1 MKFAGI
7 LGVLTRRFEEAALP
21 SVKDRIAQQ
30 TNDFSLIS
38 LRPYLSLDSNGRQ
51 VIDFN
56 KPYSFYAE
64 LKTVAEENVA
74 NPKWVKESYSCAD
87 DIAML
92 ASIIPRNMEV
102 VAAGSVDTVH
112 AALLEASRLKEAE
125 TAKYIVFRYWIQK
138 HKGFNAIVLEN
149 LVAPSD
155 SNIVIAVTLDRAL
168 SERSSSAALPLAL
181 A

>member
-1 MKFAGI
+1 MKFVGI
-7 LGVLTRRFEEAALP
+7 LGVFARRIETSVFP
-21 SVKDRIAQQ
+21 SVKERIESR
-30 TNDFSLIS
+30 TSDFPLIS
-38 LRPYLSLDSNGRQ
+38 LRPYLSFDTNGRQ
-51 VIDFN
+51 VVDFN

-64 LKTVAEENVA
+64 LKTVTEENVT
-74 NPKWVKESYSCAD
+74 NPKWLKESYSCAD

-125 TAKYIVFRYWIQK
+125 TAKYIVFRYLIQK
-138 HKGFNAIVLEN
+138 QKGFNAIVLEN

-168 SERSSSAALPLAL
+168 PERQIAVLPLAL

>member
-1 MKFAGI
+1 MKFVGI
-7 LGVLTRRFEEAALP
+7 LGVLARRFETSVFP
-21 SVKDRIAQQ
+21 SVKERIESRKS
-30 TNDFSLIS
+30 DFQLIS
-38 LRPYLSLDSNGRQ
+38 LRPYLSFDANGRQ
-51 VIDFN
+51 VIDYD

-64 LKTVAEENVA
+64 LTTVGEENVA
-74 NPKWVKESYSCAD
+74 NAKWVKETYGCAD

-149 LVAPSD
+149 LVAHPD
-155 SNIVIAVTLDRAL
+155 SNTVIAVTLDRAQ
-168 SERSSSAALPLAL
+168 SERQTAVLPLAL

>member
-1 MKFAGI
+1 MKIAGI
-7 LGVLTRRFEEAALP
+7 LGVLTRRFEEAAAIPVL
-21 SVKDRIAQQ
+21 KDRIESRAR
-30 TNDFSLIS
+30 DFPLIS

-51 VIDFN
+51 VVDFN

-102 VAAGSVDTVH
+102 VAAGSVNTVQ
-112 AALLEASRLKEAE
+112 AALLEVSRLKEAE

-138 HKGFNAIVLEN
+138 HKEFNAIVLEN

-155 SNIVIAVTLDRAL
+155 SNTVIAVTLDRIQ
-168 SERSSSAALPLAL
+168 SERSTLPLA
-181 A
+181 